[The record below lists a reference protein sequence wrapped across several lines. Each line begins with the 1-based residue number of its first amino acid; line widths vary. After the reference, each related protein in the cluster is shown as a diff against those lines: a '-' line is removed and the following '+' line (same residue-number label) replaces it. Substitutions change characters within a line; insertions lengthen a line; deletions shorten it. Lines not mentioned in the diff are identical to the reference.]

1 MGKQFHIKL
10 KDGNIIPVTEEIY
23 REYKRP
29 EWREKKRMIAR
40 NQKEI
45 SFDLLQEV
53 GYEIIGEKPTVEETV
68 IMNIAKLKLREAIS
82 SLSETDRFILYELF
96 YQGHSLRYVAQ
107 ILEINHNAVVK
118 RRDRILKKLRKF
130 F

>member
-10 KDGNIIPVTEEIY
+10 KDGSIIPVTEEIY

-53 GYEIIGEKPTVEETV
+53 GYEIIGEKP
-68 IMNIAKLKLREAIS
+68 
-82 SLSETDRFILYELF
+82 D
-96 YQGHSLRYVAQ
+96 G
-107 ILEINHNAVVK
+107 
-118 RRDRILKKLRKF
+118 
-130 F
+130 